1 MSYKGRA
8 IMAGARG
15 RNYQHNISFIFHVIF
30 KDVHRICTGYF
41 AGDLI
46 NFDSNLKSCEPFKKC
61 TLACKINAQISPK
74 ASDSKMLVSSV

>member
-8 IMAGARG
+8 IMAAARG

-41 AGDLI
+41 AGDLN
-46 NFDSNLKSCEPFKKC
+46 NFDSNLRAVSPSKSAPWHAK
-61 TLACKINAQISPK
+61 
-74 ASDSKMLVSSV
+74 